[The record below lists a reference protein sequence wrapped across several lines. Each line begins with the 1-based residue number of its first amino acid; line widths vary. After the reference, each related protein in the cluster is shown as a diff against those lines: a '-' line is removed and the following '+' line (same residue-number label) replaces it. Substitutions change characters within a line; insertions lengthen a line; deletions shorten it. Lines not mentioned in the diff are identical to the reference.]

1 MNTKSPRSAEFLRNL
16 SLGRGQGAPAAAN
29 ETIPEP
35 ANADAVS
42 PPPPAPAPKPAPP
55 VTASLAP
62 PVRAA
67 VKSSQNSR
75 KGLKHIGGYLDDE
88 TVMKVALL
96 RARLKLDNS
105 ELIQHA
111 IEDLYRKEAAKKAF
125 A

>member
-16 SLGRGQGAPAAAN
+16 SLGRPAAAAASA
-29 ETIPEP
+29 EMIPEP
-35 ANADAVS
+35 ANSEVAPA
-42 PPPPAPAPKPAPP
+42 PPPPAPRPAPAP
-55 VTASLAP
+55 AAASLAP

-67 VKSSQNSR
+67 VKTTGNSR

-105 ELIQHA
+105 GLIQHA